1 MLDES
6 ARGGGVAMEV
16 WLPGVRAKDIAVELR
31 LVGREETGEAQ
42 GGERADAAWSL
53 DEEFVFKENVEHIE
67 ERMFTKE
74 RKRWPP
80 TLLPMLI
87 VNAPKSRRVLRWE
100 LETFRTR
107 QKQGRTADYERIQ
120 RAYRLKWPAD
130 VRRAE
135 ARLDSGRLVVV
146 VPPLEDLSEYKPNE
160 DAELFP
166 LRIPVDEKPLPW
178 TGLKGFR
185 IYHSR
190 RDWIFNYHKF
200 SQYPRD
206 VDLFSL
212 DVRNAQIRPPDK
224 QEEQEVKRMAET
236 ISKKNWRLWRGKKL

>member
-1 MLDES
+1 MVGALS
-6 ARGGGVAMEV
+6 NGVPV
-16 WLPGVRAKDIAVELR
+16 SSRSPFRLR
-31 LVGREETGEAQ
+31 LPLFPPLWFSALSTFACAGFLFPFLSSGFNPASCCLLLSC
-42 GGERADAAWSL
+42 SL
-53 DEEFVFKENVEHIE
+53 
-67 ERMFTKE
+67 
-74 RKRWPP
+74 
-80 TLLPMLI
+80 LLC
-87 VNAPKSRRVLRWE
+87 R
-100 LETFRTR
+100 
-107 QKQGRTADYERIQ
+107 
-120 RAYRLKWPAD
+120 PAD

-146 VPPLEDLSEYKPNE
+146 VPPLEDLSEYKPSE